1 MGCKTPESF
10 IFGLFENFK
19 SLYCL
24 ESNSTQY
31 RLLKFSKSPK
41 MKLSGVLHTFD
52 FLCKTQ
58 KIDFSKKNILYRGGL
73 PPPHPPFQ
81 TRGALPPG
89 PPVPNSGGSTPRT
102 TR

>member
-1 MGCKTPESF
+1 MGYCVEFDFKQYRLLKFSKSPKMGKTPESF

-58 KIDFSKKNILYRGGL
+58 KIDFSKQNILYRG
-73 PPPHPPFQ
+73 
-81 TRGALPPG
+81 TLPPG
-89 PPVPNSGGSTPRT
+89 PPV
-102 TR
+102 